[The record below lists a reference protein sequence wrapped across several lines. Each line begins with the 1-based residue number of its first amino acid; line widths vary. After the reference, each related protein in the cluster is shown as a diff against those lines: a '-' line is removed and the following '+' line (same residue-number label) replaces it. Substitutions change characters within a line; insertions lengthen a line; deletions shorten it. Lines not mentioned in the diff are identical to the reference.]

1 MTTYISVEEAAKKM
15 GISETLVRELAKA
28 NKIPALKKGRGTQRE
43 HYVILRDAVNGV
55 RVVPGES
62 VTTS

>member
-1 MTTYISVEEAAKKM
+1 MTTYISVDEAARKM
-15 GISETLVRELAKA
+15 GISANLVRELAKT
-28 NKIPALKKGRGTQRE
+28 NKIPALKKGRGTKRE

>member
-15 GISETLVRELAKA
+15 GLSPQLVRELAKT
-28 NKIPALKKGRGTQRE
+28 NQIPALKKGRGTKRE

-55 RVVPGES
+55 RVATGES
-62 VTTS
+62 VTPS